1 MLVILACLKL
11 NSLLADSAPATPSL
25 SLLES
30 LIDRQKDIRTVSA
43 DFTQTRTLRTLR
55 YPLVIKG
62 RLWFQSPDQFRWE
75 LGIPP
80 KTIVIG
86 NYDGLTVIQPGKKQ
100 ALTKPISTF
109 ASFPSAGSFG
119 LIYLSGNGNLEEFQ
133 KRMQVLALSTSGSTA
148 QLIMLPRDAEAARG
162 LDSIRLDFN
171 TLTGAWI
178 SLEIVTRD
186 GSSIQN
192 EFSNVVINPALKE
205 GLFDCSLKG
214 FSLTH
219 ENN

>member
-1 MLVILACLKL
+1 
-11 NSLLADSAPATPSL
+11 
-25 SLLES
+25 
-30 LIDRQKDIRTVSA
+30 
-43 DFTQTRTLRTLR
+43 
-55 YPLVIKG
+55 
-62 RLWFQSPDQFRWE
+62 
-75 LGIPP
+75 
-80 KTIVIG
+80 
-86 NYDGLTVIQPGKKQ
+86 
-100 ALTKPISTF
+100 
-109 ASFPSAGSFG
+109 
-119 LIYLSGNGNLEEFQ
+119 
-133 KRMQVLALSTSGSTA
+133 MQVLALSTSGSTA

>member
-86 NYDGLTVIQPGKKQ
+86 NSDGLTVIQPGKKQ

-133 KRMQVLALSTSGSTA
+133 KRMQVLALSTSGSIA